1 MNALKGYYAQLITVS
16 VLLLGPGLIGH
27 NAWGTPSTT
36 YWTPCT
42 IDIQPY
48 KVGHVTYDNYTTLG
62 KKSPARG
69 GQQFAN
75 DLGLTAGI
83 LPFEKLQMEVGVD
96 WLEPTDDPLF
106 FNAKI
111 GASENALFAGAPAL
125 QVGLFNVGTK
135 KGITDQDIAYLTT
148 GRSLP
153 GNVGRLTLSGYIGN
167 AKVLRSSEG
176 GLQNTGF
183 MAGYDRGFWNIKGV
197 EGDYNRLVLA
207 ADFASGKNVA
217 GGGGVGLYYYFSKNV
232 DILSGPVWF
241 NDRGLNGDWKW
252 TTQLDINF

>member
-1 MNALKGYYAQLITVS
+1 MRRTELLQKTIVTCLSLGMLANVS
-16 VLLLGPGLIGH
+16 L
-27 NAWGTPSTT
+27 ATPSTT

-75 DLGLTAGI
+75 DLGLTAGV
-83 LPFEKLQMEVGVD
+83 LPYEKLQMEVGFD
-96 WLEPTDDPLF
+96 WLEPTDYPLF
-106 FNAKI
+106 FNTKI
-111 GASENALFAGAPAL
+111 GAPENMLFAGAPAL
-125 QVGLFNVGTK
+125 QLGVFNVGTK

-153 GNVGRLTLSGYIGN
+153 FNLGRLHLSGYFGN

-183 MAGYDRGFWNIKGV
+183 MVGYDYGFWQAKSPQ
-197 EGDYNRLVLA
+197 GDYNRLVLA
-207 ADFASGKNVA
+207 ADFASGKNIT
-217 GGGGVGLYYYFSKNV
+217 GGGGAGIYYYFSKNV